1 MKNFSKRKGEGIGFF
16 LLAITIVCSLLFFE
30 TQRSDCANSGG
41 TLVQGF
47 FGFECIEECK

>member
-1 MKNFSKRKGEGIGFF
+1 MKNFNKKKCEGIGYF
-16 LLAITIVCSLLFFE
+16 LLAITIVYSLLFFE
-30 TQRSDCANSGG
+30 TQRSDCAKSGG